1 MTSPATGAISH
12 PELRRQ
18 LQSLQA
24 RLIEGG
30 VLRTLIDSVTM
41 LPVPTRRLL
50 IAAERAGDLVPAL
63 DTLAG
68 DMADEVDRKSSRLLA
83 ALEPALIVFMFLIIG
98 SILLSIM
105 LPLIKMTTSGI

>member
-1 MTSPATGAISH
+1 M
-12 PELRRQ
+12 
-18 LQSLQA
+18 
-24 RLIEGG
+24 
-30 VLRTLIDSVTM
+30 
-41 LPVPTRRLL
+41 PTRRLL

-68 DMADEVDRKSSRLLA
+68 DMADEVERKSSRLLA

-105 LPLIKMTTSGI
+105 LPLIKLTTSGI